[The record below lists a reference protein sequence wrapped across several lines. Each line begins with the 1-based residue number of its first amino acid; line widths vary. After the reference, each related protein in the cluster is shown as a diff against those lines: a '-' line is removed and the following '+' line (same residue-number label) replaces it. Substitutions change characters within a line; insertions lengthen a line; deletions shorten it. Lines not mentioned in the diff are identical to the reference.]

1 MAKDNCKTRWETF
14 KFWDL
19 VRLILEVLRY
29 YCNGRGGRDDHDDE
43 HDDLLL
49 TKLRVVFYLEYQAYH
64 WAVASILNDTDKEF
78 INWLYNQNLVFYT
91 PQSQKQELENST
103 VASTRRSLAL
113 VYESEQMG
121 ACTAEVNST
130 TRYDTVQYNT
140 ILYIIL
146 QWLWNNIDESSNS
159 QKTP

>member
-49 TKLRVVFYLEYQAYH
+49 TKLRVVFYLELIK
-64 WAVASILNDTDKEF
+64 VPG
-78 INWLYNQNLVFYT
+78 V
-91 PQSQKQELENST
+91 
-103 VASTRRSLAL
+103 SL
-113 VYESEQMG
+113 G
-121 ACTAEVNST
+121 C
-130 TRYDTVQYNT
+130 RQY
-140 ILYIIL
+140 IKWYR
-146 QWLWNNIDESSNS
+146 
-159 QKTP
+159 